1 MNVIPLSY
9 LLYINVIPFVCIC
22 HTFVI
27 HLYYYI
33 GQIFSFQNLFK
44 VTLSLFIYPP
54 ILGGSTPP
62 LSSCLYYA
70 SPLDLL
76 IYKLQCYWWWLIV
89 LHRWFNFAQVLLCKV
104 KLVYV
109 ISCVSL
115 QVFSFSKCFY
125 FLVVVVVAEPCFLY
139 YNFITLPLQ

>member
-1 MNVIPLSY
+1 VNVIPLSY

-70 SPLDLL
+70 SHLDLL

-104 KLVYV
+104 ELYIAIITVH
-109 ISCVSL
+109 IL

-125 FLVVVVVAEPCFLY
+125 FLVVVVETLFLF
-139 YNFITLPLQ
+139 YNLLEIPLQ